1 MVLQPPLRLLSF
13 ASTDSTNEEIRR
25 RAKTGAPEGT
35 AVVAETQTAGRG
47 RRGRTW
53 ISPPGNL
60 YCSLLLRPQCATR
73 DAANLSF
80 AAALAVAEALLPL
93 LPEGIDLRFKWP
105 NDVLLTGKKVAGIL
119 IESEIEGGA
128 LSFAVVGAGIN
139 IANFPPDTEFPATS
153 LAAVGC
159 RTTVH
164 EVMDAYFDHLRFW
177 YGRWRSEGFAPLRD
191 AWLARAAGI
200 GQVID
205 VRMAHERLRG
215 KFSELDDS
223 GALIL
228 ETDAGQRAITAGD
241 VFFAG
246 GN

>member
-13 ASTDSTNEEIRR
+13 ASIDSTNEEIRR
-25 RAKTGAPEGT
+25 RAKSGAPEGT

-60 YCSLLLRPQCATR
+60 YCSLLLRPQCAPM

-128 LSFAVVGAGIN
+128 LAFAVVGAGIN
-139 IANFPPDTEFPATS
+139 VANFPPDTEFPATS

-159 RTTVH
+159 RTTVR
-164 EVMDAYFDHLRFW
+164 EVMETYFDHLRFW

-205 VRMAHERLRG
+205 VRMANERLRG

-228 ETDAGQRAITAGD
+228 ETDAGVRAITAGD

>member
-1 MVLQPPLRLLSF
+1 MRWW
-13 ASTDSTNEEIRR
+13 
-25 RAKTGAPEGT
+25 
-35 AVVAETQTAGRG
+35 GR
-47 RRGRTW
+47 
-53 ISPPGNL
+53 
-60 YCSLLLRPQCATR
+60 
-73 DAANLSF
+73 
-80 AAALAVAEALLPL
+80 E
-93 LPEGIDLRFKWP
+93 
-105 NDVLLTGKKVAGIL
+105 
-119 IESEIEGGA
+119 
-128 LSFAVVGAGIN
+128 IN